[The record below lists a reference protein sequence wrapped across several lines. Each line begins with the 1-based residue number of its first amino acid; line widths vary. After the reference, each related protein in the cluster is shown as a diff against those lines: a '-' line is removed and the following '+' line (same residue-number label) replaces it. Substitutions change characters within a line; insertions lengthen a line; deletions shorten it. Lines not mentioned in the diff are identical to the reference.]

1 MRNAAFYH
9 PVSSGIAKGGRGG
22 ATAPPIVPKQFSRKV
37 KIRGGIVVGGGVY
50 ILSTESQLHLYD
62 ENQFTWNY

>member
-37 KIRGGIVVGGGVY
+37 KIRGGIVVGGGGVY
-50 ILSTESQLHLYD
+50 SEHRVPATSV
-62 ENQFTWNY
+62 